1 MGDGPSGVAEH
12 RVAYESR
19 SLDLADLDPD
29 PIVQWQRWYDEAAA
43 AGEPEPNAMTLA
55 TVDTE
60 GRPDARL
67 VLVRGAG
74 PEGFAF
80 FTNLH
85 SVKARQLAARPNAAI
100 VFHWQTLHRSF
111 RARGSVERVA
121 DVVADAYFAS
131 RPRASQVGAWASEQS
146 EPLASRAD
154 LDARVADIEAR
165 YADTVVPRPPQWGGY
180 RLVPSEMEVWQGRPN
195 RLHDRFRY
203 RPAGDGGWSIT
214 RLNP

>member
-1 MGDGPSGVAEH
+1 MTVADR

-29 PIVQWQRWYDEAAA
+29 PFVQWQRWYDEAVA
-43 AGEPEPNAMTLA
+43 AGEGEPNAMTLA
-55 TVDTE
+55 TVDVN

-80 FTNLH
+80 FTNLR
-85 SVKARQLAARPNAAI
+85 SAKARQLDARPEAAV
-100 VFHWQTLHRSF
+100 VFHWHSLFRSF
-111 RARGSVERVA
+111 RARGVVERA
-121 DVVADAYFAS
+121 SDAEAEAYFGS
-131 RPRASQVGAWASEQS
+131 RPRESQIGAWASDQS
-146 EPLASRAD
+146 EPLADRAT
-154 LDARVADIEAR
+154 LDRRVAEAEER
-165 YADTVVPRPPQWGGY
+165 FAGSPVPRPPHWGGY
-180 RLVPSEMEVWQGRPN
+180 RLVPVEMEAWQGRPN

-203 RPAGDGGWSIT
+203 SRAATGDAWVIV